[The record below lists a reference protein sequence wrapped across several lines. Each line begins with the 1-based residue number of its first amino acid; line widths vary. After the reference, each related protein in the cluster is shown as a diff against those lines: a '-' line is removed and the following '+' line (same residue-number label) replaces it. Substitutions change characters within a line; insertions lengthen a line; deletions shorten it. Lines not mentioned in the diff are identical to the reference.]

1 MIDIS
6 SLVHM
11 SETFAAATIRL
22 AVPLA
27 LAGIGESYAERSG
40 ILNIGLEGIMLMG
53 AFFSFLAAYMT
64 QSIVIGIGAG
74 VIAGMTMSLIHAVL
88 SIECRA
94 NQTMTGLALNFIA
107 SGLTSY
113 VFLIFFGRT
122 TNLPECPMVSSI
134 QIPLLSDIPIIG
146 SILFEQDLFVYT
158 TMILVA
164 VTWILFYRTTWG
176 MVMHAVGEHPKAAAS
191 AGISVRGVRYG
202 AALSNG
208 LFGGLAGAYLTLG
221 LLGFFMENITSGKG
235 YIALVVVILGRRN
248 PLGVLAAAL
257 LIGSADALQFRVQTL
272 GIGIP
277 SQVFIMFPYVITVIV
292 LLFSIGKTRE
302 PAALGQPFIRS
313 RR

>member
-1 MIDIS
+1 MID
-6 SLVHM
+6 LGAVVHM
-11 SETFAAATIRL
+11 IETFAAAAIRL

-27 LAGIGESYAERSG
+27 LAGMGESYAERSG
-40 ILNIGLEGIMLMG
+40 MLNIGLEGIMLMG
-53 AFFSFLAAYMT
+53 AFFSFLVAYMT
-64 QSIVIGIGAG
+64 QSIALGIAAGIAAG
-74 VIAGMTMSLIHAVL
+74 VAMSLIHAAL

-94 NQTMTGLALNFIA
+94 DQTMTGLALNFIA

-113 VFLIFFGRT
+113 MFLMFFGRT
-122 TNLPECPMVSSI
+122 TNLPECPMVSPI
-134 QIPLLSDIPIIG
+134 HIPLISDIPIIG
-146 SILFEQDLFVYT
+146 SILFEQDLFVYLT
-158 TMILVA
+158 LSLVA
-164 VTWILFYRTTWG
+164 MTWILFYRTTWG
-176 MVMHAVGEHPKAAAS
+176 LVMHAVGEHPKAADS

-202 AALSNG
+202 AAAANG
-208 LFGGLAGAYLTLG
+208 VFGGLAGAYLTLG

-248 PLGVLAAAL
+248 PLGVLAAAM

-272 GIGIP
+272 GFGIP

-302 PAALGQPFIRS
+302 PAALGRPFIRS